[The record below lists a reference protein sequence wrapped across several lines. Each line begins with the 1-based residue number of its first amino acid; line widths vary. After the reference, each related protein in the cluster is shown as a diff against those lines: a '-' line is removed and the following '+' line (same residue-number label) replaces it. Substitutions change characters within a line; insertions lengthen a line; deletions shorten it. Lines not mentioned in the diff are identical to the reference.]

1 LPIFP
6 LHGAIGEREGFS
18 TDVPLK
24 ITKLL
29 TLGALFKLRSLNEM
43 LWWL

>member
-1 LPIFP
+1 
-6 LHGAIGEREGFS
+6 
-18 TDVPLK
+18 LK